1 MALSNPREGG
11 GGKIPGVWLFLPDE
25 SEAWSAQAAVGT
37 QGHAVCVPSPMM
49 HLPESAALTVSYY
62 VSISLDY
69 LLIVER
75 QLVSLSLT
83 VVAHC
88 LTFGL
93 GGGGVAATPPPD
105 SADEI
110 MRTIKQRSGMGTFDN
125 QDNIDILKSHR
136 V

>member
-1 MALSNPREGG
+1 MR
-11 GGKIPGVWLFLPDE
+11 
-25 SEAWSAQAAVGT
+25 AAVGT

-69 LLIVER
+69 VLIVER

-93 GGGGVAATPPPD
+93 GGSYP
-105 SADEI
+105 SARFSR
-110 MRTIKQRSGMGTFDN
+110 RTNEDNQAIGKFDN
-125 QDNIDILKSHR
+125 QDSIDILKSCCM
-136 V
+136 